1 MEKEEE
7 EEEELLVLPDR
18 ESGVLPLLP
27 RAVSAKMFSMKSA
40 TRLRSRPHAPLP
52 LPPLPLKLPP
62 PESERLR
69 RPPLLFPELPS
80 PLPLWFRPPPSTLQ
94 ANKETHF
101 E

>member
-1 MEKEEE
+1 MAPVEKEEE

-52 LPPLPLKLPP
+52 LPLPLKLPP
-62 PESERLR
+62 ELR

-94 ANKETHF
+94 ANKETQF